1 MRHKWLTGGGL
12 GMALALFVALNIVA
26 QGMLGALRLDVTENG
41 LFTLSK
47 GTRNILQGLE
57 EPVTLRLYFS
67 ARLFSGVAAL
77 QNYGIRI
84 RDLLEEYAAASN
96 GMLRVKVID
105 PEPFSEAEDQAVK
118 YGITQIPLGTGERGY
133 LGLVGSGAT
142 DAEASIPFFA
152 LEKERSLEYDLTK
165 LIYGLANPKKRV
177 IGAISTLPVFGGF
190 AGMQGDQPQFRQPWT
205 IATHLQEVMEVRPL
219 GDDVK
224 EIPKDVDTLLVIH
237 PKDLPE
243 QTRYR
248 IDQFVLK
255 GGKAMVLVDPLSEED
270 RAQPNPEQPGVPP
283 KTGSDLPD
291 LFEKWGLRFVKDKI
305 ASDLEAALEVAYNG
319 PTGPRQSAYL
329 PWLRM
334 GKANLNREDFIT
346 SELNT
351 LNLAA
356 AGILEPVEGATTR
369 FTPLISTGKQ
379 SMPLERMSVVAVRD
393 PASLLEGFKPAGK
406 VLVLAARISG
416 KVKTA
421 FPNGMPGTDTAQKEG
436 EKPGAKAQVDPDFIA
451 ESRGPINVVVVA
463 DTDLLADRF
472 WVKMQ
477 SFLGI
482 NVPSA
487 ISDNANLVI
496 NALENLG
503 GNDDLISLRSRGEYA
518 RPFTRVEALQRGA
531 ESRFRERERE
541 LQAKLEETE
550 QKIQQLQTRKAE
562 GSALLLSP
570 EQKRAIEQFRQEQVK
585 TRKALRAVQHDLRK
599 NIERLGTQLRFANMG
614 LIPLLIAVLAIGVG
628 MARMRKR
635 PG

>member
-1 MRHKWLTGGGL
+1 
-12 GMALALFVALNIVA
+12 MALALFVALNIIA
-26 QGMLGALRLDVTENG
+26 QGLLGALRLDVTENG
-41 LFTLSK
+41 LFTLSR
-47 GTRNILQGLE
+47 GTRNILRGLE

-67 ARLFSGVAAL
+67 ARLFSGVPAL
-77 QNYGIRI
+77 QTYGIRI
-84 RDLLEEYAAASN
+84 RDLLEEYAATSN
-96 GMLRVKVID
+96 GMLKVRVID

-118 YGITQIPLGTGERGY
+118 YGITQIPLGTGERAY
-133 LGLVGSGAT
+133 LGLVGNSAT

-224 EIPKDVDTLLVIH
+224 EIPKEVDTLLVIH

-243 QTRYR
+243 PTRYR

-255 GGKAMVLVDPLSEED
+255 GGKALVLVDPLSEED
-270 RAQPNPEQPGVPP
+270 RAQPNPGQPGVPP

-291 LFEKWGLRFVKDKI
+291 LFEQWGLRLVKDKI
-305 ASDLEAALEVAYNG
+305 ATDLEAALEVAYSG
-319 PTGPRQSAYL
+319 PSGPRQSTYL

-356 AGILEPVEGATTR
+356 AGILEPIAGAATR
-369 FTPLISTGKQ
+369 FTPLISTGKK
-379 SMPLERMSVVAVRD
+379 SMPLEQMSVVAMRD
-393 PASLLEGFKPAGK
+393 PASLLEGYQPGGK

-421 FPNGMPGTDTAQKEG
+421 FPKGMPGTDTTEKEG
-436 EKPGAKAQVDPDFIA
+436 EKAKAQVDPEFIA
-451 ESRGPINVVVVA
+451 ESRGPINLVVIA

-518 RPFTRVEALQRGA
+518 RPFTRVETLQREA

-550 QKIQQLQTRKAE
+550 QKIRELQTQKVE

-570 EQKRAIEQFRQEQVK
+570 EQKREIELFRQEQVK